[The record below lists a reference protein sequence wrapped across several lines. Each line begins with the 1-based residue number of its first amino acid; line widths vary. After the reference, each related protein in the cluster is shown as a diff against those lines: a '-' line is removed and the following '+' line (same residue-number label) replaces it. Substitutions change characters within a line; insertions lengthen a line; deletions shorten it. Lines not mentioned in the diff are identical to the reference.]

1 MMAVLNIFARKYVL
15 EQIEVMIV
23 LLIEIEDIVDD
34 DEDEND
40 FLLEFDL

>member
-1 MMAVLNIFARKYVL
+1 MMAVLNIFARKYLL
-15 EQIEVMIV
+15 EQIEAMIV